1 MSKQQ
6 KALERLLAQP
16 IPADITWDEL
26 KKVLEGFGYKEL
38 KNDGSRRKFFNK
50 ELEAVIN
57 LHKPHPGNIVKK
69 VYIGQVIDHL
79 TCKGLIDKK

>member
-6 KALERLLAQP
+6 KALERLISQP
-16 IPADITWDEL
+16 TPSDITWDEL

-50 ELEAVIN
+50 KSGAIIS
-57 LHKPHPGNIVKK
+57 LHKPHPGNIVKR

-79 TCKGLIDKK
+79 ICKGLIDKK

>member
-6 KALERLLAQP
+6 KALERLVSQP
-16 IPADITWDEL
+16 TPSDITWDEL

-50 ELEAVIN
+50 KSGAIII
-57 LHKPHPGNIVKK
+57 LHKPHPGNIVKR